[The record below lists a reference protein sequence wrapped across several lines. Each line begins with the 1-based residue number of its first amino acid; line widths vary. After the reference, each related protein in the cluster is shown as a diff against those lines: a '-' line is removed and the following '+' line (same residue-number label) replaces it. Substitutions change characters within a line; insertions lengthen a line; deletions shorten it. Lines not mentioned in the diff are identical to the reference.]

1 MESGKE
7 VKRGIPEEVFLGKRL
22 STRVQIT
29 GKVVGI
35 EHDSIMVSVTVLHAD
50 QFFKTLI
57 DTEELKSLYLRVG
70 DDVIVGV
77 KSSDV
82 ILFKI

>member
-1 MESGKE
+1 
-7 VKRGIPEEVFLGKRL
+7 
-22 STRVQIT
+22 
-29 GKVVGI
+29 
-35 EHDSIMVSVTVLHAD
+35 LHAD

-57 DTEELKSLYLRVG
+57 DTEELKSLNLRVG

>member
-1 MESGKE
+1 MKLGTS
-7 VKRGIPEEVFLGKRL
+7 EEVFLGKRL
-22 STRVQIT
+22 STRVQVT

-35 EHDSIMVSVTVLHAD
+35 EYDSIMASVAIMHAD

-57 DTEELKSLYLRVG
+57 HTEELKSLNLRVG
-70 DDVIVGV
+70 DDVIAGV

-82 ILFKI
+82 TLFKI